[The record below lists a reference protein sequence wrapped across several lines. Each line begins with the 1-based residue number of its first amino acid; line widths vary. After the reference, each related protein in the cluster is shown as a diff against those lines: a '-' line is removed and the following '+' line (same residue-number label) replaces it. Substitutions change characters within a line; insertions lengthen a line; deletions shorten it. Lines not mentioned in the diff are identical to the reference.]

1 MVQANHDVLL
11 YPNWVNTSDYKNTA
25 ESFGT
30 VALHNEKLAAAVNE
44 LDLGDEVKLTPDMK
58 YICKVM
64 GTNLPFLPVVGELE
78 MALFGK
84 LFLDGFTNENSMAL
98 EWTKHLDGV
107 KKIFPKL
114 PVHLRNYRQRFD
126 RNQRVKNAFKQ
137 AKARRELLSELN
149 EKLLPSQANPN
160 DEAPNEDSSVT
171 EEISIENPSVAAD
184 NIVARTPVPS
194 PQPAPYLTTWAPIM
208 QQQPMNA
215 PSDFARTGLSQVQV
229 GFTAID
235 LCPEVTVQP
244 SLIRKKTRGERGHD
258 KRLRKKRRCVRC
270 KGKVSDLEAWAC
282 DGSSRKAYCKR
293 FDVHGDPIN

>member
-1 MVQANHDVLL
+1 LVQANHDVLL
-11 YPNWVNTSDYKNTA
+11 YPNWINTSDYKNTA
-25 ESFGT
+25 DTFGT
-30 VALHNEKLAAAVNE
+30 VALRNTELAAAVNV
-44 LDLGDEVKLTPDMK
+44 LDLGDEVKLTSDMK
-58 YICKVM
+58 YLCKVM
-64 GTNLPFLPVVGELE
+64 GTVLPFLPIIGELE

-84 LFLDGFTNENSMAL
+84 LFLKGFTNENSMAL

-107 KKIFPKL
+107 KIFPKL

-126 RNQRVKNAFKQ
+126 RNRRVKNAFKQ
-137 AKARRELLSELN
+137 AKAKRDLLSELN

-244 SLIRKKTRGERGHD
+244 SLIRKKKSGERGHD
-258 KRLRKKRRCVRC
+258 KGTRKKRRCGHC
-270 KGKVSDLEAWAC
+270 KGKVSDPEARAC
-282 DGSSRKAYCKR
+282 DGSSKKEYCKR
-293 FDVHGDPIN
+293 FDVHGNLIN